1 MVVVSHLFSL
11 FRGKFSGDCDLVWSQ
26 PPLFWTIYF
35 PTAPRFRLSIFW
47 YYIFSC
53 YFKSSSISTKH
64 ASVLSSLVG

>member
-35 PTAPRFRLSIFW
+35 PTAPCSFVIQ
-47 YYIFSC
+47 
-53 YFKSSSISTKH
+53 
-64 ASVLSSLVG
+64 AVL